1 MYKDPLLVKSATREA
16 TKPDKSKQGSIS
28 PSFFV
33 LSINVKIEKAIA
45 VKRASMLPH
54 ISPFCRDPKNIIKIP
69 ENAAIIVHI
78 VILLNFSPR
87 KINARRAVRNG
98 IRLIVKTVLATVVL
112 VIDIMKQILDVA
124 RIKPANHP

>member
-1 MYKDPLLVKSATREA
+1 M
-16 TKPDKSKQGSIS
+16 
-28 PSFFV
+28 
-33 LSINVKIEKAIA
+33 
-45 VKRASMLPH
+45 
-54 ISPFCRDPKNIIKIP
+54 
-69 ENAAIIVHI
+69 VHI
-78 VILLNFSPR
+78 VMLLNFSPR